1 MRRAVAALG
10 VEVCGGVRGAVVVS
24 RVNIHHEVSVAP
36 KNALREDFY
45 FHA

>member
-1 MRRAVAALG
+1 MCVVGLG
-10 VEVCGGVRGAVVVS
+10 VQLSCLVS